1 MGTIGTRTVR
11 SRQEMAAK
19 CHVGNMLNTTSDK
32 LVGMA
37 KVSPIP
43 RGYRSLTP
51 GLVVKNAKDA
61 IEFYKK
67 AFGAKEI
74 HRMYL
79 PDGKT
84 IMHAELKIGD
94 SQLMLSDEMP
104 QMQCLSPQTV
114 GGASSS
120 IYLYVKNADKTFDQA
135 VKAGATPTMPVMD
148 AFWGDRMGGLTD
160 PFGHNWGIATRK
172 KNLTAKQMKKAGEEF
187 MASMGKA
194 QA

>member
-1 MGTIGTRTVR
+1 
-11 SRQEMAAK
+11 
-19 CHVGNMLNTTSDK
+19 
-32 LVGMA
+32 MA
-37 KVSPIP
+37 KVSPVP
-43 RGYRSLTP
+43 RGYHSITAA
-51 GLVVKNAKDA
+51 LVVKNADQA
-61 IEFYKK
+61 IKFYEK
-67 AFGAKEI
+67 AFGAKMLR
-74 HRMYL
+74 RMYL

-94 SQLMLSDEMP
+94 SHLMLSDEMP
-104 QMQCLSPQTV
+104 QMQALSPQTV

-120 IYLYVKNADKTFDQA
+120 IYLYVKNVDKVFDQA
-135 VKAGATPTMPVMD
+135 VKAGATSTMPVMD

-160 PFGHNWGIATRK
+160 PFGHMWAIATRK

>member
-1 MGTIGTRTVR
+1 MLKMNG
-11 SRQEMAAK
+11 AK
-19 CHVGNMLNTTSDK
+19 LA
-32 LVGMA
+32 GMA

-43 RGYRSLTP
+43 KGYHTITAA
-51 GLVVKNAKDA
+51 LVVKDA
-61 IEFYKK
+61 DAAIKFYVK
-67 AFGAKEI
+67 AFGAKEL

-84 IMHAELKIGD
+84 IMHAAVKIGN

-120 IYLYVKNADKTFDQA
+120 IYLYVKNVDKVFDQA
-135 VKAGATPTMPVMD
+135 VKAGATSTMPVMD

-160 PFGHNWGIATRK
+160 PFGHMWAIASRK
-172 KNLTAKQMKKAGEEF
+172 KNLTTKQMKKAGEEF
-187 MASMGKA
+187 MASMGKP

>member
-1 MGTIGTRTVR
+1 MLADRGKKWQLNTWVTLNTIG
-11 SRQEMAAK
+11 
-19 CHVGNMLNTTSDK
+19 CK
-32 LVGMA
+32 LGTMT

-43 RGYRSLTP
+43 RGYHAVTP

-67 AFGAKEI
+67 AFGAREM

-94 SQLMLSDEMP
+94 SHLMLSDEMP
-104 QMQCLSPQTV
+104 QMQAHSPQTV

-120 IYLYVKNADKTFDQA
+120 IYLYVKNVDKVFDQA
-135 VKAGATPTMPVMD
+135 VKAGATETMPVMD

-160 PFGHNWGIATRK
+160 PFGHMWAIATRK
-172 KNLTAKQMKKAGEEF
+172 KNLTDKQMKKAGEEF